1 MRVAVVAVIVAL
13 AAHGAAASPLLEAV
27 EVTADHGNSIRLRL
41 TAPVSAE
48 AHTLPAEGDAPARIY
63 VDLQGAAR
71 GTEVPHV
78 TTGAGDVLRVRTAQ
92 FNPGTLRVV
101 IDLARRHPFAV
112 RDTGGT
118 ITIALDPASLPE
130 PAPDT
135 IAAARPPSPPARIPV
150 PSVPAIPR
158 PAAAPPPAPAPAVA
172 KVVPARPAEASP
184 APAIRSA
191 LRPTPERH
199 VAPPHVQPVIVLD
212 AGHGGRDP
220 GAAGLGG
227 IVEKD
232 LVLDVTRRLAR
243 RLMARLPVDV
253 VLTRTDD
260 SFVPIERRLAL
271 PGEGATLFVSLH
283 ANACDDP
290 SARGLE
296 VFYGGGTLRHASS
309 GSGDARAALLGR
321 ALDHALEERIGGV
334 RGNARPAGFVVLAR
348 NPVPSALVEIGYLTH
363 PDEAA
368 RAADASY
375 RELLAD
381 ALVDGIAAFLRAAA
395 PPL

>member
-13 AAHGAAASPLLEAV
+13 AAHSAAASPLLEAV
-27 EVTADHGNSIRLRL
+27 DVTADHGTSIRLRL

-48 AHTLPAEGDAPARIY
+48 AHTLPPAGDAPARIY
-63 VDLQGAAR
+63 VDLPGVAR

-101 IDLARRHPFAV
+101 IDLARRHPFVVHDA
-112 RDTGGT
+112 GGT
-118 ITIALDPASLPE
+118 ITIALDPVSLPE
-130 PAPDT
+130 PAPDISAT
-135 IAAARPPSPPARIPV
+135 ARPPSPPARVPA
-150 PSVPAIPR
+150 PSVPAVPH
-158 PAAAPPPAPAPAVA
+158 PAAAPPPAPPPVVA
-172 KVVPARPAEASP
+172 NAVPARPAVTTP
-184 APAIRSA
+184 APASEFS
-191 LRPTPERH
+191 RPTPERH
-199 VAPPHVQPVIVLD
+199 VATPHVHPVIVLD

-271 PGEGATLFVSLH
+271 PSEGATLFLSLH

-290 SARGLE
+290 TARGLE
-296 VFYGGGTLRHASS
+296 IFYGGGTLRHASS
-309 GSGDARAALLGR
+309 GNGDARAALLGR
-321 ALDHALEERIGGV
+321 ALDNALEERIGGV
-334 RGNARPAGFVVLAR
+334 RGDARPAGFVVLAR

-375 RELLAD
+375 RDLLAD